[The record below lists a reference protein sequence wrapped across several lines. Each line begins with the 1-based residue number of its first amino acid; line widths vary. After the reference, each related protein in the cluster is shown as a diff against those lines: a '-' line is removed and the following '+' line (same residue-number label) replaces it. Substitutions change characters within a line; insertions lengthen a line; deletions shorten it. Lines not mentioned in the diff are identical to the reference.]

1 MSYADALA
9 DLIGAASET
18 DLAIAPEKPEGE
30 AARLCET
37 VFGPTLAAEITQLG
51 YPKTFDM
58 PWVAEDLYFYGLDEL
73 SVRQAGYRFH
83 GITGERID
91 AWPADRFVIAAWTGN
106 PVSIGQDGSI
116 CYSFHGA
123 GTWTYTRIAP
133 DLPAFLSLLAAWIRY
148 FVAEHG
154 GDLFDEDDDD
164 LEISEEMRAE
174 IRRDVLGAAQE
185 ADRDAALAF
194 LLGD

>member
-1 MSYADALA
+1 MSYADTLS
-9 DLIGAASET
+9 DLVRAASET
-18 DLAIAPEKPEGE
+18 GIAIVLEKPQGD

-37 VFGPTLAAEITQLG
+37 VFGPALAAEITQVG

-58 PWVAEDLYFYGLDEL
+58 PWIVEDLYFYGLDEL
-73 SVRQAGYRFH
+73 SDRQAGYRFH

-91 AWPADRFVIAAWTGN
+91 AWPADRFVIAAWTAN
-106 PVSIGQDGSI
+106 PVSVGQDGSV
-116 CYSFHGA
+116 CYSRHGV
-123 GTWTYTRIAP
+123 GTWTYVRIAP
-133 DLPAFLSLLAAWIRY
+133 DLPALLALLAAWIRY

-164 LEISEEMRAE
+164 FEISQEMRAE
-174 IRRDVLGAAQE
+174 IRRDVLGAVPE

-194 LLGD
+194 LLGE

>member
-37 VFGPTLAAEITQLG
+37 VFGPALAAEIIQLG

-58 PWVAEDLYFYGLDEL
+58 PWIVEDLYFYGLDEL
-73 SVRQAGYRFH
+73 SDRQAGYRFH

-91 AWPADRFVIAAWTGN
+91 AWPADRFVIAAWTAD
-106 PVSIGQDGSI
+106 PVTVGPDGSV
-116 CYSFHGA
+116 CYSVHGI
-123 GTWTYTRIAP
+123 GSWTYTRIAA
-133 DLPAFLSLLAAWIRY
+133 DLPAFLHLLATWIRY

-154 GDLFDEDDDD
+154 ANLYDENSEVPE
-164 LEISEEMRAE
+164 EIRAE
-174 IRRDVLGAAQE
+174 IRRDVLGAVPE
-185 ADRDAALAF
+185 ADKDAVLSF
-194 LLGD
+194 LLAD

>member
-18 DLAIAPEKPEGE
+18 GIAIVLEKPQGD
-30 AARLCET
+30 AARLCQT
-37 VFGPTLAAEITQLG
+37 VFGPALAAEITQLG

-58 PWVAEDLYFYGLDEL
+58 PWIVEDLYFYGLDEL
-73 SVRQAGYRFH
+73 SDRQAGYRFH

-174 IRRDVLGAAQE
+174 IRRDVLGAVPE
-185 ADRDAALAF
+185 ADRDAALVF
-194 LLGD
+194 LLGE